1 MARGACQW
9 AVIDSMRAAIV
20 ILLIIVIVG
29 ASTAALRYFWTP
41 PAPFTEP
48 RMVTVEKGESFRQ
61 VARALKAAGVI
72 RSEAL
77 FHLYGS
83 LTGDPRKVKPGD
95 YAFRGGELMPEVMRH
110 LVRGDFVVVT
120 ITIPEGLTLHEIA
133 QRVGQSGLVC
143 ADDFEREAR
152 GGAMVRALGLMPLGA
167 EGYLFPATYRLSPRA
182 RVNDILFAMLT
193 RFYQVITPK
202 VEEQLFDMGMTT
214 RQMLTMASIVE
225 KEAKVPGER
234 PLIAGV
240 FYNRLKQGI
249 PLQSDPTAE
258 YSLDGDDATASA
270 AVRTP
275 SAYNTYLIAGLPP
288 GPIANPGLRSIDAAL
303 YPAHTEFLYFV
314 ARDDGTHVFSKTLKE
329 HDQAIASIRKLLEHP
344 DGAAKATNGR
354 HPE

>member
-1 MARGACQW
+1 
-9 AVIDSMRAAIV
+9 MRAAIV
-20 ILLIIVIVG
+20 TLLIILILG
-29 ASTAALRYFWTP
+29 ASAAAVHQYWLTP
-41 PAPFTEP
+41 PAPFAEP
-48 RMVTVEKGESFRQ
+48 RMVTVDKGESFRQ

-72 RSEAL
+72 QSAVL

-83 LTGDPRKVKPGD
+83 LTGDARKIKPGD
-95 YAFRGGELMPEVMRH
+95 YAFRGGELMPKVMHH

-120 ITIPEGLTLHEIA
+120 ITIPEGLTLHDIA
-133 QRVGQSGLVC
+133 ERVGQSGLVC

-152 GGAMVRALGLMPLGA
+152 GGALVRALGLMPFGA
-167 EGYLFPATYRLSPRA
+167 EGYLFPATYKLSPRA
-182 RVNDILFAMLT
+182 NVNDILFAMLA

-202 VEEQLFDMGMTT
+202 VEEQLFDMGLTT
-214 RQMLTMASIVE
+214 RQMVTMASIVE

-258 YSLDGDDATASA
+258 YSLDGDDAPAA
-270 AVRTP
+270 VAVRTP
-275 SAYNTYLIAGLPP
+275 SAYNTYVIAGLPP

-314 ARDDGTHVFSKTLKE
+314 ARDDGTHMFSKTLKDHNE
-329 HDQAIASIRKLLEHP
+329 AIASIRKLNQHA
-344 DGAAKATNGR
+344 DGAAKASNGR
-354 HPE
+354 HSQ

>member
-1 MARGACQW
+1 
-9 AVIDSMRAAIV
+9 MRAAIAILV
-20 ILLIIVIVG
+20 ILLVLG
-29 ASTAALRYFWTP
+29 ASAAAVHLYWLTP
-41 PAPFTEP
+41 PAPFAEP
-48 RMVTVEKGESFRQ
+48 RMVTVDKGESFQQ
-61 VARALKAAGVI
+61 VARALNAAGVI
-72 RSEAL
+72 RSATV

-83 LTGDPRKVKPGD
+83 FTGDARKVKPGD

-120 ITIPEGLTLHEIA
+120 ITVPEGLTLHEIA
-133 QRVGQSGLVC
+133 ERVGQSGLVC
-143 ADDFEREAR
+143 PDDFEREAR
-152 GGAMVRALGLMPLGA
+152 GGQLVRALGLMPFGA

-182 RVNDILFAMLT
+182 TVNDILFAMLA
-193 RFYQVITPK
+193 RFYQIITPK

-214 RQMLTMASIVE
+214 RQMVTMASIVE

-258 YSLDGDDATASA
+258 YSLDGDDAPASV

-314 ARDDGTHVFSKTLKE
+314 ARDDGTHMFSKTLKD
-329 HDQAIASIRKLLEHP
+329 HNQAIASVRRLVRGA
-344 DGAAKATNGR
+344 DGAAKAPNGR
-354 HPE
+354 HSK

>member
-1 MARGACQW
+1 M
-9 AVIDSMRAAIV
+9 
-20 ILLIIVIVG
+20 L
-29 ASTAALRYFWTP
+29 
-41 PAPFTEP
+41 
-48 RMVTVEKGESFRQ
+48 TVDRGESFQQ

-72 RSEAL
+72 RSAIV

-83 LTGDPRKVKPGD
+83 LTGDARKIKPGD
-95 YAFRGGELMPEVMRH
+95 YAFRGGELMPEVMLH

-120 ITIPEGLTLHEIA
+120 IAIPEGLTLHQIA
-133 QRVGQSGLVC
+133 ERVGQSGLVC
-143 ADDFEREAR
+143 PDDFERAAR
-152 GGAMVRALGLMPLGA
+152 SGALVRALGLMPFGA

-182 RVNDILFAMLT
+182 NVNDILFAMLS
-193 RFYQVITPK
+193 RFYQMITPK
-202 VEEQLFDMGMTT
+202 VEDQLFNMGLTT
-214 RQMLTMASIVE
+214 RQMVTMASIVE

-258 YSLDGDDATASA
+258 YSLDGDDATAA
-270 AVRTP
+270 VAVRTP

-314 ARDDGTHVFSKTLKE
+314 ARDDGTHLFSKTLKE
-329 HDQAIASIRKLLEHP
+329 HNQAIASVRKLVQHA
-344 DGAAKATNGR
+344 DGAAKAANGR
-354 HPE
+354 HSE